1 MDSQDKSN
9 PSLNILL
16 THLEWN
22 IKHLEEI
29 QKQDK
34 SDYYRNAALQRFGFT
49 VDSAL
54 KCIRAG
60 AKDQKAKCVTTQDCH
75 QFANNMGWL
84 ENTKSW
90 ESLFQDYE
98 KINGNT
104 LNNIRDSIYQNLEKY
119 TLHIKALH
127 QRLSS
132 QI

>member
-1 MDSQDKSN
+1 MDSQDKGE

-29 QKQDK
+29 QKQEK

-54 KCIRAG
+54 KCIRTG
-60 AKDQKAKCVTTQDCH
+60 AMDQKTTCLTAQDCH
-75 QFANNMGWL
+75 KFANKMGWL
-84 ENTKSW
+84 ENKKIW
-90 ESLFQDYE
+90 EDLFQDYE

-104 LNNIRDSIYQNLEKY
+104 LNTVRDSIYQNLEKY
-119 TLHIKALH
+119 TLNIKALH
-127 QRLSS
+127 RCLSL
-132 QI
+132 QT